1 MTMQKEKVRD
11 AIAYVLGFKP
21 VKKSWH
27 KVLVILSHA
36 ILWGLFL
43 TIPLFIYR
51 IRIVDYSFF
60 YRELIN
66 KSFLIVLFYIH
77 YYFLLPRFF
86 QRRRL
91 VNYFLSIVAALLFLC
106 LQQM

>member
-1 MTMQKEKVRD
+1 MQKDKVRD

-21 VKKSWH
+21 VKNTWH
-27 KVLVILSHA
+27 RLLVIGSHA

-43 TIPLFIYR
+43 SMPLLIYR
-51 IRIVDYSFF
+51 IRIVDFSFF

-66 KSFLIVLFYIH
+66 KSFLIILFYLN
-77 YYFLLPRFF
+77 YYYLLPKFF

-91 VNYFLSIVAALLFLC
+91 VNYFLSITAAL
-106 LQQM
+106 

>member
-1 MTMQKEKVRD
+1 MQKEKVRD
-11 AIAYVLGFKP
+11 AIAFVLGFKP
-21 VKKSWH
+21 VKKTGH
-27 KVLVILSHA
+27 RLLVIASHA

-43 TIPLFIYR
+43 TMPLFIYR

-66 KSFLIVLFYIH
+66 KSFLIILFYFN
-77 YYFLLPRFF
+77 YYYLLPWFF

-91 VNYFLSIVAALLFLC
+91 VNYFLTITAALL
-106 LQQM
+106 